1 MSVALSHS
9 QCAPYGVVL
18 LDAVVGSVIAVGSV
32 AHQFS
37 EVPFPGM
44 SRLQDMTSFI
54 GFTFTNPGGIVL
66 FALPAFLSTLVLAP
80 PFIRFLHGADR
91 SPAAHYRFGAA
102 AGCVFG
108 FVATAGTGFFLGA
121 IAAFLPARD
130 ATIWTRMAVLLGGP
144 PFMAMSG
151 GIAFSIIF
159 WKEILLAGAA
169 FDLFNTWVVRR
180 VHQ

>member
-1 MSVALSHS
+1 MSVHLIRW
-9 QCAPYGVVL
+9 QRAPYGVVL
-18 LDAVVGSVIAVGSV
+18 LDAVLGSIIAVASV

-44 SRLQDMTSFI
+44 SRLRDMTSFI
-54 GFTFTNPGGIVL
+54 GFSFTNPGGIVL
-66 FALPAFLSTLVLAP
+66 FALPAFLSTLVLAS
-80 PFIRFLHGADR
+80 PFIQFLQGLDR
-91 SPAAHYRFGAA
+91 PPVAHYRFGAA

-108 FVATAGTGFFLGA
+108 FIATAGTCFFLGA

-130 ATIWTRMAVLLGGP
+130 TTIWTRMAVLIGGP
-144 PFMAMSG
+144 PFMAISG

-169 FDLFNTWVVRR
+169 FGLFNTWIARR
-180 VHQ
+180 VDQ

>member
-1 MSVALSHS
+1 MSVHLIRW
-9 QCAPYGVVL
+9 QRAPYGVIL
-18 LDAVVGSVIAVGSV
+18 LDAVLGSIIAVASV

-44 SRLQDMTSFI
+44 SRLRDMTLFI
-54 GFTFTNPGGIVL
+54 GFSFTNPG
-66 FALPAFLSTLVLAP
+66 AFLSTLVLAP
-80 PFIRFLHGADR
+80 AFITFLQALDR
-91 SPAAHYRFGAA
+91 PPAAHYRFGAA

-108 FVATAGTGFFLGA
+108 FVATAGTSFFLGA

-130 ATIWTRMAVLLGGP
+130 TTIWTRMAVLLGGP

-159 WKEILLAGAA
+159 WKEILVAGSA
-169 FDLFNTWVVRR
+169 FGLFNTWMVRR
-180 VHQ
+180 MPQ

>member
-1 MSVALSHS
+1 MSVPLIHS
-9 QCAPYGVVL
+9 PRAPYRVVL
-18 LDAVVGSVIAVGSV
+18 LDAVLGSIIAVASL

-44 SRLQDMTSFI
+44 SRLRDMTSFI
-54 GFTFTNPGGIVL
+54 RITFTNPGGIVL
-66 FALPAFLSTLVLAP
+66 CALPAFLSTLVLAP

-108 FVATAGTGFFLGA
+108 FVATAGTCFFLGA
-121 IAAFLPARD
+121 IAALLPARD
-130 ATIWTRMAVLLGGP
+130 TTIWTRMAVLIGGP
-144 PFMAMSG
+144 PVMAMSG

-169 FDLFNTWVVRR
+169 FGLFNTWVVRR
-180 VHQ
+180 VDQ